1 MAQTLAYPLRIES
14 HPKEGGY
21 LAYFP
26 DLPGGH
32 TWGDSFE
39 AVALNAQEALN
50 LYLETLLANGDP
62 LPVVSEIASDAELGV
77 IVRRPVAA

>member
-1 MAQTLAYPLRIES
+1 MAATVAYPLRVEP
-14 HPKEGGY
+14 HLEEGGY

-26 DLPGGH
+26 DLPGCQ
-32 TWGDSFE
+32 TWGDSYE
-39 AVALNAQEALN
+39 AATRNAREALN

-62 LPVVSEIASDAELGV
+62 LPEAAEMNSDAELGV